1 MTPLSKHTDDALVRL
16 YIAGQNEAFD
26 ELLLRYKDKVFAYIS
41 FRVKNADMADDL
53 FQETFVRAIMQIRQG
68 RYNEHGRFYAW
79 ILCIVH
85 NLLIDLF
92 RTESRYTTV
101 YNDATDGEWNDS
113 FNLCINSYEENV
125 IDEQLKDDVCR
136 IMNLLPTEQ
145 RNIVYM
151 RFYQNMSYKEI
162 AEEHSAEVGEM
173 GYSVLESAYAGEQF
187 NACENDYE
195 PFGCQ
200 CYRREQKCQS

>member
-16 YIAGQNEAFD
+16 FIAGQNEAFD
-26 ELLLRYKDKVFAYIS
+26 ELLLRYKDKVYAYIS

-53 FQETFVRAIMQIRQG
+53 FQETFVKAIMQIRQG

-92 RTESRYTTV
+92 RTESRDTTI
-101 YNDATDGEWNDS
+101 YNDATEGEWNDL
-113 FNLCINSYEENV
+113 FNLSANSYEESV
-125 IDEQLKDDVCR
+125 INEQLMDDVCR

-145 RNIVYM
+145 RKIVHM

-162 AEEHSAEVGEM
+162 AEETGTNLNTALGRMH
-173 GYSVLESAYAGEQF
+173 YAVR
-187 NACENDYE
+187 NMRKMA
-195 PFGCQ
+195 
-200 CYRREQKCQS
+200 QSQHIWIE

>member
-1 MTPLSKHTDDALVRL
+1 MAKYSTKADNVLVACFC
-16 YIAGQNEAFD
+16 AGQNEAFD

-113 FNLCINSYEENV
+113 FNLCTNSYEENV

-162 AEEHSAEVGEM
+162 AEETGTNLNTALGRMH
-173 GYSVLESAYAGEQF
+173 YAVRNMRKMAQLQHIWVE
-187 NACENDYE
+187 
-195 PFGCQ
+195 
-200 CYRREQKCQS
+200 